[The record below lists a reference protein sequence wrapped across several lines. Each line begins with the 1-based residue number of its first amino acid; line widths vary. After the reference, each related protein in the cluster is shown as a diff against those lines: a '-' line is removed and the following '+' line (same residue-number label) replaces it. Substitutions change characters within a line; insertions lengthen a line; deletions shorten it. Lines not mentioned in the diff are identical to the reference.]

1 MKILHITSQYPG
13 KTGSGTYLKAMI
25 AEAHKEGYVQGLL
38 GAVQDGLNYSNPT
51 LEYADMVQFNTPEI
65 PFPII
70 GMSDKM
76 PYSSSVYKEMTLEDI
91 SRWEREFTE
100 KLINALENF
109 SPDIILSNH
118 LWLATSIAATV
129 AEDIPV
135 FGISHGTDI
144 RQLHKVPW
152 LGEKVVSG
160 IQKLKGIFA
169 LTVDQMATIER
180 LYNVPIDRIHVAGGG
195 YDEEIFY
202 PSENRKGSEVTRMV
216 YAGKLSYAKGLMP
229 LLEAY
234 EHLIQ
239 SNQVNLTIVG
249 SGDGEERDNIVKR
262 GKELGVRFTGAVSH
276 EELAGVFRAS
286 DIFVLPSYYEG
297 LPLVTMEALAC
308 GLMVVTTD
316 IPGLRGYMGEKITS
330 SGLVQ
335 FVKLPRMMD
344 IDTPLQ
350 EDYNQFVFNLKKTLD
365 KQINI
370 HNDGY
375 NSFAPYK
382 SEIEKL
388 SWQGVFKRIENQF

>member
-25 AEAHKEGYVQGLL
+25 TEGHKEGYTQGLL
-38 GAVQDGLNYSNPT
+38 GAVQEGLDYSNPL
-51 LEYADMVQFNTPEI
+51 LEYSQMVRFNTPDL
-65 PFPII
+65 PFPIM

-76 PYSSSVYKEMTLEDI
+76 PYKSSIYKDMTLDQI
-91 SRWEREFTE
+91 SRWEKVFAE
-100 KLINALENF
+100 KLRESLEEF
-109 SPDIILSNH
+109 KPDIILSNH
-118 LWLATSIAATV
+118 LWLATSTAAQV
-129 AEDIPV
+129 VGDIPI
-135 FGISHGTDI
+135 FGICHGTDI
-144 RQLHKVPW
+144 RQLHRVAW
-152 LGEKVVSG
+152 LEDKVVDG
-160 IQKLKGIFA
+160 IKKLNGIFA
-169 LTVDQMATIER
+169 LTLDQVATIER
-180 LYNVPIDRIHVAGGG
+180 LYNVPIEMIHVSGGG
-195 YDEEIFY
+195 YDEGIFH
-202 PSENRKGSEVTRMV
+202 PVQNRKKTETPKLV

-239 SNQVNLTIVG
+239 SRPADLTIVG
-249 SGDGEERDNIVKR
+249 SGEGEERDRIIKR
-262 GKELGVRFTGAVSH
+262 GTELGVRFTGAVSQ
-276 EELAGVFRAS
+276 EKLADIFRDS

-297 LPLVTMEALAC
+297 LPLVVMEALAC

-316 IPGLRGYMGEKITS
+316 IPGLKGYMGEKLAS

-335 FVKLPRMMD
+335 FVKLPRMLD

-350 EDYNQFVFNLKKTLD
+350 EDYNHFVFNLKKTLD